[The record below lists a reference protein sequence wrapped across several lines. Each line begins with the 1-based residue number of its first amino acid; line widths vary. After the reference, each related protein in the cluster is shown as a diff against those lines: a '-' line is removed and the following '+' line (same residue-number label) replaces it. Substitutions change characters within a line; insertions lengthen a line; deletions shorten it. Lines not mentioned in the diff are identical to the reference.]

1 MRTLSEMRAL
11 ERVRLHCLTIWNAPT
26 PIGRPTMRP
35 DSGDQD
41 AAWASVLVA
50 VDAMVAAAVGLLV
63 LALGCGYRLGLLR
76 GVTGDPPA

>member
-1 MRTLSEMRAL
+1 
-11 ERVRLHCLTIWNAPT
+11 
-26 PIGRPTMRP
+26 
-35 DSGDQD
+35 
-41 AAWASVLVA
+41 VLVA